1 MALTSVSSFSA
12 SRSAEPRLIVL
23 IGPGGT
29 GKGTVASR
37 LVEQDPSLWL
47 SKSWTSRPPREGEGP
62 DDYVFVEREAFEA
75 HVEQGGFLEW
85 AEFLG
90 NLYGTPVPDAEP
102 DRDVLLE
109 IEIEGAR
116 QVRALRP
123 DATVILLVPPSEEHQ
138 EARLRGRGDPEEHV
152 LRRIEK
158 GRAELAQGRELAD
171 FEVINDDLEQAVG
184 QVLGILGSLRKSAA
198 RRFPQGAPPMSV
210 KRATLMDP
218 PIEELLDK
226 VDSKFTLV
234 TLGSKRARE
243 INAYYH
249 GLGEVLGQV
258 IPPQVTSVSG
268 KPLSIAFEEVAAS
281 KVTYHHPDP
290 EELAA
295 EAAAAQDAES
305 LGFSADPFAV
315 IDGDAGLVQDLMDVV
330 GAPAAPDEAP
340 DAS

>member
-1 MALTSVSSFSA
+1 MSSSSA
-12 SRSAEPRLIVL
+12 SPSAEPHLVVL

-29 GKGTVASR
+29 GKGTVAAR
-37 LVEQDPSLWL
+37 LVELDDRLWL
-47 SKSWTSRPPREGEGP
+47 SRSWTTRAPRDGEHP
-62 DDYVFVEREAFEA
+62 EAYVFVDRDRFDEHERS
-75 HVEQGGFLEW
+75 GGFLEW

-90 NLYGTPVPDAEP
+90 NRYGTPVPEAP
-102 DRDVLLE
+102 PGADVLLE
-109 IEIEGAR
+109 IELEGAR
-116 QVRALRP
+116 QVLEARP
-123 DATVILLVPPSEEHQ
+123 DAIVILLVPPSEEVQ
-138 EARLRGRGDPEEHV
+138 EARLRGRGDDEGHV
-152 LRRIEK
+152 ARRLAK
-158 GRAELAQGRELAD
+158 GRQELAEGRLLAHHEVVNDELAQSVDE
-171 FEVINDDLEQAVG
+171 
-184 QVLGILGSLRKSAA
+184 VLGILRSLRRPVATRLS
-198 RRFPQGAPPMSV
+198 QGAPAMPA

-234 TLGSKRARE
+234 TLGAKRARE

-268 KPLSIAFEEVAAS
+268 KPLSIAFEEIAAS

-295 EAAAAQDAES
+295 EAAAARDAEG
-305 LGFSADPFAV
+305 LGFSADPFSV
-315 IDGDAGLVQDLMDVV
+315 IEGDAGLVQDLMDVV
-330 GAPAAPDEAP
+330 GTPSALPDGAD

>member
-1 MALTSVSSFSA
+1 VSNSSE
-12 SRSAEPRLIVL
+12 SPSAEPRLVVL

-29 GKGTVASR
+29 GKGTVAAR
-37 LVEQDPSLWL
+37 LVEADDRLWL
-47 SKSWTSRPPREGEGP
+47 SRSWTTRPPREGEHP
-62 DDYVFVEREAFEA
+62 EAYVFVDRASFEA
-75 HVEQGGFLEW
+75 HHAGGGFLES

-90 NLYGTPVPDAEP
+90 NLYGTPVPEVP
-102 DRDVLLE
+102 EEREVLLE
-109 IEIEGAR
+109 IELEGAR
-116 QVRALRP
+116 QVLARRP

-138 EARLRGRGDPEEHV
+138 EARLRGRGDPDEHV
-152 LRRIEK
+152 VRRIEK
-158 GRAELAQGRELAD
+158 GRQELAEGRQIAHH
-171 FEVINDDLEQAVG
+171 EVVNEDLEQAVG
-184 QVLGILGSLRKSAA
+184 EVLGILASLRLSATPRPA
-198 RRFPQGAPPMSV
+198 QGAPPMSV

-234 TLGSKRARE
+234 TLGAKRARE

-268 KPLSIAFEEVAAS
+268 KPLSIAFEEIAAS

-295 EAAAAQDAES
+295 EAAAASDAEA
-305 LGFSADPFAV
+305 LGFHVDPFAV
-315 IDGDAGLVQDLMDVV
+315 IEGDAGLVQDLMDVV
-330 GAPAAPDEAP
+330 GAPAATDEVD